1 MKKVLPL
8 LVFLVVGAFL
18 FLSLNSDPNKLPSP
32 LVGKKFPI
40 IEGTDFYSNETVKL
54 NI

>member
-1 MKKVLPL
+1 MKKILPL
-8 LVFLVVGAFL
+8 FVFLVVGVFL

-40 IEGTDFYSNETVKL
+40 DVEEPVNLGSIF
-54 NI
+54 